1 VPFDNPVIVIVESE
15 ADAVSVVTSEF
26 VVASVMLISYPVTA
40 FPPSSIVV
48 SETPLSVV
56 AITEVQLTTTLAS
69 LAETDG
75 AAIWSGVVDGVTDE
89 EAADAELSPTLEP
102 VVTVQV
108 VATPLVKLVTV
119 MGELVPVCERD
130 PQVAVKFEIVE
141 PFVAPAEKSTIIW
154 PFPAVTE
161 LTVGADGVVAAVTEI
176 APTFKTVSEQS
187 SPVMSQPSWPELTPE
202 TGVAVTRIS

>member
-1 VPFDNPVIVIVESE
+1 MPFDNPVIVIVESD

-108 VATPLVKLVTV
+108 VATPFVKLVTV

-130 PQVAVKFEIVE
+130 PQVAVKFVMAD
-141 PFVAPAEKSTIIW
+141 PFVAPAEKSTII
-154 PFPAVTE
+154 
-161 LTVGADGVVAAVTEI
+161 
-176 APTFKTVSEQS
+176 
-187 SPVMSQPSWPELTPE
+187 
-202 TGVAVTRIS
+202 

>member
-1 VPFDNPVIVIVESE
+1 MPFDNPVIVIVESD

-26 VVASVMLISYPVTA
+26 VDASVMLISYPVTA
-40 FPPSSIVV
+40 FPPSSIMI

-108 VATPLVKLVTV
+108 VATPFVKLVTV

-130 PQVAVKFEIVE
+130 PQVAVKFVMAD

-161 LTVGADGVVAAVTEI
+161 LTVGADGVVATVTEI
-176 APTFKTVSEQS
+176 TPTFKTVSEHS
-187 SPVMSQPSWPELTPE
+187 APVMSQPSWPE
-202 TGVAVTRIS
+202 